1 MMWLTWRQYRAVL
14 AVTLVAVSAL
24 VVWML
29 VVQHSYSEA
38 SHAISRSCIP
48 GQLNAQSSPCT
59 AYYNQQVS
67 AWEQADIIRWLLLAL
82 PILFGVILG
91 APLFAGE
98 FERKTVILAFT
109 QSVSRTRWM
118 VIRWLIIGLAV
129 AAFASAVAV
138 LSNWW
143 FGQVPTNGSSVG
155 SRIQPGGSG
164 GFDITGIVPIAYA
177 LFAFALGAA
186 LGMVLRRTARA
197 ILGTIVLLVSARL
210 LFEHY
215 VRAKL
220 AAPLFFPATDYQNQ
234 TGFIDPSN
242 FWFVGNGYRGIQFG
256 NFYQPASHYWALQ
269 WGEAA
274 TFTAAAGALFGL
286 ALWAVRRWRA

>member
-1 MMWLTWRQYRAVL
+1 MIWLTWRQHRAVL
-14 AVTLVAVSAL
+14 AVTLVAVVAL
-24 VVWML
+24 VAWML
-29 VVQHSYSEA
+29 VVQHGYSDA
-38 SHAISRSCIP
+38 SRAIARSCIS
-48 GQLNAQSSPCT
+48 GQLYAQSSPCT
-59 AYYNQQVS
+59 AYYSQQAS

-143 FGQVPTNGSSVG
+143 FGQVPTNGSSFG

-197 ILGTIVLLVSARL
+197 IFGTVVLLVTARL
-210 LFEHY
+210 LFEQY

-220 AAPLFFPATDYQNQ
+220 AAPLFLPVGYNQ

-274 TFTAAAGALFGL
+274 IFTAAAAALFGV

>member
-1 MMWLTWRQYRAVL
+1 MIWLTWRQHRAVL
-14 AVTLVAVSAL
+14 AVTLVAVVTL
-24 VVWML
+24 VAWML
-29 VVQHSYSEA
+29 VVQHGYSDA
-38 SHAISRSCIP
+38 SRAIARSCIL
-48 GQLNAQSSPCT
+48 GHFYAQGSPCS
-59 AYYNQQVS
+59 AHYLQQVS
-67 AWEQADIIRWLLLAL
+67 AWEQADIIGWLLLAL

-118 VIRWLIIGLAV
+118 VIRWLIIGLVV

-143 FGQVPTNGSSVG
+143 FGQVPTNGSSFG

-164 GFDITGIVPIAYA
+164 GFDITGIVPIAYS

-197 ILGTIVLLVSARL
+197 IFGTVVLLVTARL

-220 AAPLFFPATDYQNQ
+220 AAPLFVPVTANQIQ
-234 TGFIDPSN
+234 TGIIGPSN
-242 FWFVGNGYRGIQFG
+242 FWYVGNGYRGIQFG

-269 WGEAA
+269 WAEAA
-274 TFTAAAGALFGL
+274 TFTAAAAALFGL

>member
-1 MMWLTWRQYRAVL
+1 MIWLTWRQHRAVL
-14 AVTLVAVSAL
+14 AVTLVAVVAL
-24 VVWML
+24 VAWML
-29 VVQHSYSEA
+29 VVQHGYSDA
-38 SHAISRSCIP
+38 SRAIARSCIS
-48 GQLNAQSSPCT
+48 GQLYAQSSPCT
-59 AYYNQQVS
+59 AYYSQQAS

-143 FGQVPTNGSSVG
+143 FGQVPTNGSSFG

-197 ILGTIVLLVSARL
+197 IFGTVVLLVTARL
-210 LFEHY
+210 LFEQY

-220 AAPLFFPATDYQNQ
+220 AAPLFLPVTDNQ
-234 TGFIDPSN
+234 IDPSN

-274 TFTAAAGALFGL
+274 IFTAAAAALFGV

>member
-1 MMWLTWRQYRAVL
+1 MF
-14 AVTLVAVSAL
+14 
-24 VVWML
+24 
-29 VVQHSYSEA
+29 
-38 SHAISRSCIP
+38 
-48 GQLNAQSSPCT
+48 T
-59 AYYNQQVS
+59 AYYHQQVS
-67 AWEQADIIRWLLLAL
+67 AWEQADIIGWLLLAL

-118 VIRWLIIGLAV
+118 VIRMADHRSGRRGHCLGRSGVVELV
-129 AAFASAVAV
+129 VR
-138 LSNWW
+138 
-143 FGQVPTNGSSVG
+143 QVPTDGSFFG
-155 SRIQPGGSG
+155 SRIQPGASG

-197 ILGTIVLLVSARL
+197 IFGTIVLLVSARL
-210 LFEHY
+210 LFEQY

-220 AAPLFFPATDYQNQ
+220 AAPLFLPVTNNQ
-234 TGFIDPSN
+234 TGFIVPSH
-242 FWFVGNGYRGIQFG
+242 FWYVGKGYRGIQFG

-274 TFTAAAGALFGL
+274 TFTAAAAALFGV